1 MCKRLT
7 LSLMMLTLVVS
18 CSSHDSTP
26 TGAGELITDSS
37 CTLFSPLY
45 THGQDAQLMDI
56 RTVRQINAHNDLW
69 LSLCGGE
76 NK

>member
-18 CSSHDSTP
+18 CSSHDSTS
-26 TGAGELITDSS
+26 TGGSELMTDSS

-56 RTVRQINAHNDLW
+56 RTVRQINIHNDLW
-69 LSLCGGE
+69 SSLCEG
-76 NK
+76 NKK